1 MSTYRPK
8 NNLRAQITLA
18 ACPRLG
24 EYIPALVF
32 NSGVVVVE
40 RFGGRL
46 GEVGNFCN
54 RGPRLR
60 ATCRVTLAVSRTPRH
75 KCASQYDRHN
85 RHTRVGRQ
93 PWFGRHYS
101 TVLWR
106 TCGWRSPV
114 NCGCRLTLFPYGE
127 YPTRIAP
134 FGASPRAARN
144 AAKSPP
150 HLPVRDRRTPT
161 SQGNTWRASLV

>member
-60 ATCRVTLAVSRTPRH
+60 ATCRVTLAVSRP
-75 KCASQYDRHN
+75 AHN
-85 RHTRVGRQ
+85 
-93 PWFGRHYS
+93 P
-101 TVLWR
+101 
-106 TCGWRSPV
+106 
-114 NCGCRLTLFPYGE
+114 
-127 YPTRIAP
+127 AP
-134 FGASPRAARN
+134 QMCEPIRPPQ
-144 AAKSPP
+144 PP
-150 HLPVRDRRTPT
+150 HPRGTTALVWTPLFH
-161 SQGNTWRASLV
+161 SALAHVWLEEPRQLRM